1 MCVCTVLF
9 CIFLCTWVESDELR
23 APPAL
28 RSVSVLFSRQA
39 ARADLNNWFINQQK
53 YFKFMTGLNMR
64 RVFLL
69 SEYTKTV
76 KKASEKSDK
85 YFKFKWK
92 IFLSKLRREFFMQQ
106 SDGLSLILCCLP
118 FLICTLTLKFT
129 FLVIFF
135 RLLCLFKMKSAGSTV
150 L

>member
-64 RVFLL
+64 RVFLI

-85 YFKFKWK
+85 NFQIQMKNIFVKTKKRVLYATIGRFVFDFMLSTFPDLYSNSKVYFSSH
-92 IFLSKLRREFFMQQ
+92 FLSTFM
-106 SDGLSLILCCLP
+106 SL
-118 FLICTLTLKFT
+118 
-129 FLVIFF
+129 
-135 RLLCLFKMKSAGSTV
+135 
-150 L
+150 